1 MKQAFPLQS
10 WAESDGVDGMDGW
23 IATVTATA
31 SLANVEG
38 RGLRARAR
46 ARWSNDEV

>member
-23 IATVTATA
+23 IATATA
-31 SLANVEG
+31 PATEILGKVAGVYEYKEQCAEV
-38 RGLRARAR
+38 LRR
-46 ARWSNDEV
+46 